1 MSTLLSPQAR
11 RLAALQCLAA
21 CCLALLLALLL
32 FAAPVHAHHS
42 LTLHYDSTRPMQL
55 SGKVISYKLQN
66 PHIEVVLEVR
76 KPGGA
81 AETWLVETLP
91 ASRAA
96 NITPPL
102 TETTLKPGDLVKFN
116 GWPAKDGTRRLSGNS
131 MVLPNGQ
138 EVLLRPGYAGTSP

>member
-1 MSTLLSPQAR
+1 MTISRARYGALLPLLLSTLLCCAPAR
-11 RLAALQCLAA
+11 
-21 CCLALLLALLL
+21 
-32 FAAPVHAHHS
+32 AHHS

-66 PHIEVVLEVR
+66 PHIEVVIEVR

-96 NITPPL
+96 NISPPL
-102 TETTLKPGDLVKFN
+102 TDTTLKPGDMVKFS

-131 MVLPNGQ
+131 MTLPGGQ
-138 EVLLRPGYAGTSP
+138 EVLLRPGYAGTSGN

>member
-1 MSTLLSPQAR
+1 MDHLLTPHAR
-11 RLAALQCLAA
+11 RRAALQCLAA
-21 CCLALLLALLL
+21 CALALLLALLL

-55 SGKVISYKLQN
+55 AGKVVSYKLQN

-76 KPGGA
+76 NRLGA
-81 AETWLVETLP
+81 SETWLVETLP

-102 TETTLKPGDLVKFN
+102 TDTTLKPGDLVRFN

-131 MVLPNGQ
+131 MILPNGQ
-138 EVLLRPGYAGTSP
+138 EVLLRPGYAGSNP